1 MLSTVSSHVPLDIM
15 LLKRNVVNDQRSN
28 CIPWLGYDGGA
39 VLVQGAMGEPATD
52 SYKVSSFLLESCIIK
67 QTMCGQLL

>member
-1 MLSTVSSHVPLDIM
+1 MYI
-15 LLKRNVVNDQRSN
+15 VVNSKQSCPIRYYDQRSN

-52 SYKVSSFLLESCIIK
+52 SYKVSSFLLENCIIK
-67 QTMCGQLL
+67 